1 MTQPPRPTDD
11 IHEQA
16 SLWHIRL
23 REPGA
28 DERLREA
35 HRQWLAADP
44 RHAQAFAEAVELWGK
59 LAEPVARVRAEE
71 QAQWRARQRRPRL
84 FRPLAAAACLVL
96 ALGGGLLWQ
105 GGGLDDLRSDYHTAV
120 GQRQSVILADG
131 SRVELNTH
139 SALAV
144 SFSEGRRQ
152 VRLLRG
158 EAWFEVQKDASRP
171 FVVAVP
177 QGTVTV
183 TGTRFNV
190 RLDATQTTVSLAE
203 GRVELDT
210 AGQHAELLPDQQS
223 CLHASG
229 LCSATGFDRQATD
242 AWRQGQMV
250 FYRTPLKQVIAE
262 LSRYHHGQVF
272 IHGEALANL
281 PVSGVFAT
289 ASEDAVLQALQE
301 TLKIKVTRLGLGIV
315 VLR

>member
-1 MTQPPRPTDD
+1 MTQPPRPSDD

-44 RHAQAFAEAVELWGK
+44 LHARAFDETVELWGK

-71 QAQWRARQRRPRL
+71 QAQWRARRRV

-105 GGGLDDLRSDYHTAV
+105 GGVLDDLRSDYHTAV
-120 GQRQSVILADG
+120 GQRQSVTLADG

-158 EAWFEVQKDASRP
+158 EAWFEVQKDPARP

-190 RLDATQTTVSLAE
+190 RLDDAQTTVSLAE
-203 GRVELDT
+203 GRVELDN

-223 CLHASG
+223 CLNASG
-229 LCSATGFDRQATD
+229 LCPATGFDRQASG

-262 LSRYHHGQVF
+262 LERYHHGHVF

-289 ASEDAVLQALQE
+289 ASADPVLQALHE
-301 TLKIKVTRLGLGIV
+301 TLGVKVTRLGLGIV

>member
-1 MTQPPRPTDD
+1 MTQPPRPSDD

-16 SLWHIRL
+16 SLWYVRL

-28 DERLREA
+28 DETLREA
-35 HRQWLAADP
+35 HRRWLAADP
-44 RHAQAFAEAVELWGK
+44 RHAEAFAEAGQLWDR

-71 QAQWRARQRRPRL
+71 QAHWRARRQRHRL

-96 ALGGGLLWQ
+96 ALGAGLLWQ
-105 GGGLDDLRSDYHTAV
+105 GGALEDLRSDYHTAV
-120 GQRQSVILADG
+120 GQRQSVTLADG
-131 SRVELNTH
+131 SLVELNTH

-144 SFSEGRRQ
+144 SFSDGRRH

-158 EAWFEVQKDASRP
+158 EAWFEVRKDPARP
-171 FVVAVP
+171 FVVELP
-177 QGTVTV
+177 EGTVTV

-190 RLDATQTTVSLAE
+190 RLDEQRSTVSLVE
-203 GRVELDT
+203 GRVELDS

-223 CLHASG
+223 CLDASG
-229 LCSATGFDRQATD
+229 LCPTGRFDSQATH

-262 LSRYHHGQVF
+262 LERYHRGHVF
-272 IHGEALANL
+272 IQGEALARL

-289 ASEDAVLQALQE
+289 ASADAVLQALHD
-301 TLKIKVTRLGLGIV
+301 TLGVKVTPLGLGV
-315 VLR
+315 VILR